1 MSEEPDIHIHH
12 ITRVEGHG
20 DLTGKMIEGRLQDV
34 RFAVTEAPRF
44 FESFLVGKLYD
55 EVTHMASR
63 ICGICAV
70 SHNNAALKATEAAL
84 DVEISDQTRLLRRLS
99 LHGELLGSHALHIF
113 FLALPDY
120 FGAASVFD
128 LLESHRDVVLRAM
141 RLKKLGYNLSAAVV
155 GRHIHPVSTCVGGYS
170 FVHSEAQLFEMRL
183 GLERAIEDIKAS
195 VRLFRT
201 IPVVEFERETEYVS
215 LRHPY
220 HYPVYDGYLYS
231 SDGRSVGAEE
241 YKEVIR
247 EYVVPY
253 STAKYARWTRPQYM
267 VGALARINNNY
278 THLTPLAKE
287 AAEDLGLKVPC
298 FNPFKITI
306 AQLVECA
313 HAVEESINFLDIVLN
328 RGIHAEEELVPVP
341 RKHGRG
347 IGAVE
352 APRGTLFHEYEYDE
366 NGRCTAVNQVIPTAQ
381 NLGNLEA
388 DLQAFAINISDG
400 DAAAIENQLSML
412 VRAYDPCISCST
424 HLIRLSSEE
433 GKSI

>member
-1 MSEEPDIHIHH
+1 MSEEQDIHVHH

-20 DLTGKMIEGRLQDV
+20 DLTVKLINGKLHDV
-34 RFAVTEAPRF
+34 QFAVIEAPRF
-44 FESFLVGKLYD
+44 FESFLLGNLYD

-84 DVEISDQTRLLRRLS
+84 GVEVSDQTRLLRRLS

-120 FGAASVFD
+120 FGAASIFE
-128 LLESHRDVVLRAM
+128 LLGSHRDDVLRGM
-141 RLKKLGYNLSAAVV
+141 RLKKLGYDLSAAVV

-170 FVHSEAQLFEMRL
+170 FVHSEARLSEMRQE
-183 GLERAIEDIKAS
+183 LERAIEDIKAS

-201 IPVVEFERETEYVS
+201 IALPEFERETEYVS

-220 HYPVYDGYLYS
+220 HYPVYEGDLYS
-231 SDGRSVGAEE
+231 SDGHSIGAEE
-241 YKEVIR
+241 YKEVIQ

-253 STAKYARWTRPQYM
+253 STAKYARWNRPQYM

-278 THLTPLAKE
+278 VRLNPLAKE
-287 AAEDLGLKVPC
+287 TAEGLGLRIPC
-298 FNPFKITI
+298 FNPFKIMI

-313 HAVEESINFLDIVLN
+313 HVVEESINFIDILLG
-328 RGIHAEEELVPVP
+328 RGIHEEEERAPVP
-341 RKHGRG
+341 RKPGRG
-347 IGAVE
+347 VGAVE
-352 APRGTLFHEYEYDE
+352 APRGTLFHEYEYDA

-388 DLQAFAINISDG
+388 DLRAYATSISDG
-400 DAAAIENQLSML
+400 SVAAIEDQLSML

-424 HLIRLSSEE
+424 HLVKLPLQ
-433 GKSI
+433 KANSI